1 MPVLT
6 GARGDFVKENYLWL
20 TLVKSICRDVVTTV
34 TKLLLGSLSSR
45 N

>member
-20 TLVKSICRDVVTTV
+20 TLVKSICRDVVTT
-34 TKLLLGSLSSR
+34 KLLSGSLSSR